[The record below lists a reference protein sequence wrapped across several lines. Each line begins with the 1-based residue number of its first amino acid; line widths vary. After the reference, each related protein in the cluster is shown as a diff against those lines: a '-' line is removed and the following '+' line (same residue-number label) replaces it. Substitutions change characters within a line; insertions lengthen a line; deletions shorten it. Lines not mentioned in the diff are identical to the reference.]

1 MLVGVGM
8 VVLIGVLGLAI
19 DFGYYRYVRRELQTA
34 ADAAALAGAMDL
46 SYLDVTTAA
55 QSASSEN
62 GFTNGANGVTVTVYN
77 PPHDGP
83 YASSNY
89 PTYVEAVVTQNNVPQ
104 FFSQILGV
112 RPITLSASA
121 VAAGGINCIYGLDTG
136 SGALTVFLTIV
147 QSACGVVDNDNLNLT
162 VAALCAPSIQ
172 LKGSQT
178 GFLGLACGPGFRNE
192 APVRIT
198 TAVPDPLAGLNPPAY
213 NAPTACPGGGTSVL
227 SITAANVAANNP
239 LTPALAAGHCGGVKI
254 TGITAAS
261 NFKVQPGTYY
271 GTLSAASGTD
281 AVFTIVNSSVTFT
294 GGGTYNLYN
303 TNTSTSSNPSAWGI
317 RINSGF
323 FGQSQVSFGAGNY
336 DVVGG
341 ITDGGAGFFGSF
353 LNFNSTAG
361 SANIIILNGGG
372 LNVVG
377 SSGTGSGTAAQ
388 ASGGVTF
395 YNTGTAAPTGGATK
409 YGPIN
414 SYFDFSGAFCGSRC
428 AMQAP
433 TSGAFAGILFFQ
445 DRANSSAATFAG
457 DLNLNRGSGLVAHTG
472 AYYFHDATVNFDF
485 DFGAGAPYTLLV
497 AKDVTWIFNFTFN
510 NNFAS
515 LPNGSP
521 LRQGTAVLVQ

>member
-1 MLVGVGM
+1 MGPPHSHDRNQPRRIAFALMTSHAFSRVLTNLSQMNISIIVRASSPLASTKNGHECNESTLSKSTRRETGAPMMRASKVRQRDREAGQSLVLVGVGM

-192 APVRIT
+192 APVKDHHGCTR
-198 TAVPDPLAGLNPPAY
+198 PAGKP
-213 NAPTACPGGGTSVL
+213 
-227 SITAANVAANNP
+227 
-239 LTPALAAGHCGGVKI
+239 
-254 TGITAAS
+254 
-261 NFKVQPGTYY
+261 
-271 GTLSAASGTD
+271 
-281 AVFTIVNSSVTFT
+281 
-294 GGGTYNLYN
+294 
-303 TNTSTSSNPSAWGI
+303 
-317 RINSGF
+317 
-323 FGQSQVSFGAGNY
+323 
-336 DVVGG
+336 
-341 ITDGGAGFFGSF
+341 
-353 LNFNSTAG
+353 
-361 SANIIILNGGG
+361 
-372 LNVVG
+372 
-377 SSGTGSGTAAQ
+377 
-388 ASGGVTF
+388 
-395 YNTGTAAPTGGATK
+395 
-409 YGPIN
+409 
-414 SYFDFSGAFCGSRC
+414 
-428 AMQAP
+428 
-433 TSGAFAGILFFQ
+433 
-445 DRANSSAATFAG
+445 
-457 DLNLNRGSGLVAHTG
+457 
-472 AYYFHDATVNFDF
+472 
-485 DFGAGAPYTLLV
+485 
-497 AKDVTWIFNFTFN
+497 
-510 NNFAS
+510 
-515 LPNGSP
+515 
-521 LRQGTAVLVQ
+521 